1 MKNNFGLKDFQCL
14 ASRNPKRILDV
25 SVTYAVG
32 FYFGSR
38 KSPSNTK
45 FPAHN
50 GRQVREL

>member
-14 ASRNPKRILDV
+14 APRNPKRILGV

-38 KSPSNTK
+38 KSPSKTK
-45 FPAHN
+45 ISGHS
-50 GRQVREL
+50 GMQVGEL